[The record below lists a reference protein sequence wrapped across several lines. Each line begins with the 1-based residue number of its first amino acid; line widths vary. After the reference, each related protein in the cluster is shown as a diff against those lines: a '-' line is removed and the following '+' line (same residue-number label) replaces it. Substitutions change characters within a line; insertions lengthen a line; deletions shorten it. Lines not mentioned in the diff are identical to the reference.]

1 LACVKRQVALLFQNW
16 RMPRHARLVIPDVPV
31 HLIQRGHNRN
41 ACFFCED
48 DFQYYLRW
56 LMRFAK
62 ESGCDIHAYVLMT
75 NHVHLALTPHDAG
88 SLALLMK
95 MLNQRYVAYIN
106 KKRNWTGTLWE
117 GRSKSCLM
125 FDRSYF
131 LTCMRYIELNPVRAG
146 MVGHP
151 RDYPW
156 SSYRANA
163 EGVFN
168 PCITPHAIYQSL
180 GHTEA
185 DQRSAYRM
193 FVSSI
198 VDEIHTDEIRRA
210 TNGNYALGDAISTG
224 ELATAL
230 GRRVTP
236 GKRGRPYK

>member
-1 LACVKRQVALLFQNW
+1 MAFLGQNW

-56 LMRFAK
+56 MMRFAK
-62 ESGCDIHAYVLMT
+62 EAGCEIHAYVLMT

-88 SLALLMK
+88 GLALLMK
-95 MLNQRYVAYIN
+95 MLNQRYVAHIN

-117 GRSKSCLM
+117 GRFRSCLI
-125 FDRSYF
+125 FDQSYF

-163 EGVFN
+163 DGAYN
-168 PCITPHAIYQSL
+168 PCITPHAIYKAL
-180 GHTEA
+180 GNTEA
-185 DQRSAYRM
+185 DQRSAYRT
-193 FVSSI
+193 I
-198 VDEIHTDEIRRA
+198 VLSQEDEIATDNIRRA
-210 TNGNYALGDAISTG
+210 TNGNFVLGETTSTE

-236 GKRGRPYK
+236 GKRGRPHK

>member
-1 LACVKRQVALLFQNW
+1 MARLLQNW
-16 RMPRHARLVIPDVPV
+16 GMPRHARLVIPDIPV

-56 LMRFAK
+56 MMRFAK
-62 ESGCDIHAYVLMT
+62 ESGCAIHSYVLMT

-106 KKRNWTGTLWE
+106 KKRNRTGTLWE
-117 GRSKSCLM
+117 GRYKSCLL
-125 FDRSYF
+125 FDQRYF

-168 PCITPHAIYQSL
+168 PCITSHATYQSL
-180 GHTEA
+180 GGTEA
-185 DQRSAYRM
+185 DQRSAYRN
-193 FVSSI
+193 FVASK
-198 VDEIHTDEIRRA
+198 EEEFATDNIRRA
-210 TNGNYALGDAISTG
+210 TNGNYALGDETSTG
-224 ELATAL
+224 ELSTML

-236 GKRGRPYK
+236 GKRGRPHK

>member
-1 LACVKRQVALLFQNW
+1 
-16 RMPRHARLVIPDVPV
+16 MPRHARLVIPDIPV

-48 DFQYYLRW
+48 DFQHYLRW
-56 LMRFAK
+56 MMRFAK
-62 ESGCDIHAYVLMT
+62 ESDCDIHAYVLMT
-75 NHVHLALTPHDAG
+75 NHVHLALTPRDSG
-88 SLALLMK
+88 SLAVLMK

-117 GRSKSCLM
+117 GRFKSCLM
-125 FDRSYF
+125 FDQRYF

-156 SSYRANA
+156 SSYRTNA
-163 EGVFN
+163 EGVSN
-168 PCITPHAIYQSL
+168 PCITPHAIYQAL
-180 GHTEA
+180 GNTES
-185 DQRSAYRM
+185 DRHSAYRNFM
-193 FVSSI
+193 SSKDDDI
-198 VDEIHTDEIRRA
+198 NTDNLRRA
-210 TNGNYALGDAISTG
+210 TNGNYVLGDTVATE

>member
-1 LACVKRQVALLFQNW
+1 MAFLSQNW

-56 LMRFAK
+56 MMRFAK
-62 ESGCDIHAYVLMT
+62 EAGCEIHAYVLMT
-75 NHVHLALTPHDAG
+75 NHVHLALTPHDTG
-88 SLALLMK
+88 GLALLMK
-95 MLNQRYVAYIN
+95 MLNQRYVAHIN

-117 GRSKSCLM
+117 GRFRSCLI
-125 FDRSYF
+125 FDQSYF

-163 EGVFN
+163 DGAYN
-168 PCITPHAIYQSL
+168 PCITPHAIYKAL
-180 GHTEA
+180 GNTEA
-185 DQRSAYRM
+185 DQRSAYRT
-193 FVSSI
+193 I
-198 VDEIHTDEIRRA
+198 VLSQEDEIATDNIRRA
-210 TNGNYALGDAISTG
+210 TNGNFVLGETISTE

-230 GRRVTP
+230 GRRITP
-236 GKRGRPYK
+236 GKRGRPHK